1 MELGELELRRVGY
14 PLQSHPHDGLV
25 LHHQQ
30 CQWHRLSDIAAATAP
45 DEFDQCQRGWR
56 TDVLNVFITEQG
68 LSLPV
73 GSAQLLSGFTANL
86 INGAVTSVVE
96 QTLLSTTN
104 ALFSGTQMATATF
117 TAIGS
122 TTSLNSTP
130 PLAPFY
136 SETAI
141 YTITTTGVG
150 NVNDTINISDPVPE
164 PATLGLFGT
173 GLLGLSLIKRR
184 RRS

>member
-1 MELGELELRRVGY
+1 MNQNSAVLGTRHRVI
-14 PLQSHPHDGLV
+14 V
-25 LHHQQ
+25 
-30 CQWHRLSDIAAATAP
+30 IA
-45 DEFDQCQRGWR
+45 GWYY
-56 TDVLNVFITEQG
+56 TINNVSGTGSPILPQPQLLTNSINVNAGGGTHVLNVFITEQG

-136 SETAI
+136 SETAM
-141 YTITTTGVG
+141 Y
-150 NVNDTINISDPVPE
+150 
-164 PATLGLFGT
+164 
-173 GLLGLSLIKRR
+173 
-184 RRS
+184 